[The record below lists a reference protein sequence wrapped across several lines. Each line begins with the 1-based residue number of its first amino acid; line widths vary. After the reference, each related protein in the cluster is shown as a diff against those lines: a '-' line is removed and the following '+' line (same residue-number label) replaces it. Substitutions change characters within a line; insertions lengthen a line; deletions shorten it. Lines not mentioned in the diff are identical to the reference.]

1 MKDEIIAYSKIAG
14 ISVGKGVLIGVIG
27 VLICLVVL
35 ISASFQLYTILED
48 HSLGSAG
55 HSPVGGFAAI
65 FILLEMDPFA
75 TIAFIV
81 SCVSLVWVIFF
92 AYRTVINTAI
102 NKIWEKG
109 GKVKEMIENR
119 IHRTAKSVAESF
131 PKWDDNINY
140 AKTKLAMLKAN
151 SKDPDKSWIRRK
163 VSRFI
168 VKRIRMEDRELNLT
182 REEFPYAV
190 NQAVSNFI
198 NERTSTIYWP
208 FVLNMIV
215 LLLLMIISWFI

>member
-14 ISVGKGVLIGVIG
+14 ISIGKGIMIGVIG
-27 VLICLVVL
+27 VLICLMVL
-35 ISASFQLYTILED
+35 GSVFYQLDAYLS
-48 HSLGSAG
+48 HNSLGAAG
-55 HSPVGGFAAI
+55 HTDPGFLTA
-65 FILLEMDPFA
+65 LLFVLKGDP
-75 TIAFIV
+75 IACIAGVLAFF
-81 SCVSLVWVIFF
+81 SLVWVIVF

-102 NKIWEKG
+102 NKIWQKG

-119 IHRTAKSVAESF
+119 IHRTAKGVADSF
-131 PKWDDNINY
+131 PKWDDNVNY

-198 NERTSTIYWP
+198 NERTSTIFWP
-208 FVLNMIV
+208 FVLNMVV
-215 LLLLMIISWFI
+215 LLLLMIVSWFI